1 MRLLVFITSPFR
13 FPLSVFFS
21 LSLSSLSLPLSI
33 PSLSFCLLA
42 YSLTLL
48 SLLNQEGSLM
58 AFAGKSEKKEHVT
71 AAIAANIWMSYEN
84 NSKVAMEDDSLKLIV
99 LNCDVS

>member
-1 MRLLVFITSPFR
+1 MHFLVSIHLLLSCPF
-13 FPLSVFFS
+13 
-21 LSLSSLSLPLSI
+21 
-33 PSLSFCLLA
+33 
-42 YSLTLL
+42 

-84 NSKVAMEDDSLKLIV
+84 NSKAATEDAPLNLIV
-99 LNCDVS
+99 LNCEVGGAESHVIYVVTGTFVLIGS